1 MIEMI
6 KNIMQKVA
14 ETLKGIKPESKIHIL
29 LDNGHSSSKA
39 RNITPGKRTPYLVSG
54 VEPALSMYEGDF
66 NRDVVRILAAKLRED
81 GYNVH
86 ILVPEDEDISLGER
100 VRRANKLCQQYGAAN
115 CIFVSIHSNAAGN
128 GRQWMT
134 ARGFS
139 VHICQ
144 GASKKS
150 ELLANI
156 LYDEAQKDGHFKMR
170 KPSQTQ
176 KYWVNNF
183 YVIKNTSCPAILSE
197 SGFYDNPEDC
207 TFLLTPESREA
218 VANMHYLALIK
229 YIQEVIKK

>member
-1 MIEMI
+1 MI
-6 KNIMQKVA
+6 KDVVA
-14 ETLKGIKPESKIHIL
+14 KIKETLKGVKPESKIHIL

-66 NRDVVRILAAKLRED
+66 NRDVVKILANKLKAS

-86 ILVPEDEDISLGER
+86 IIVPEEEDISLAER
-100 VRRANKLCQQYGAAN
+100 VRRANKLCSQYGASN
-115 CIFVSIHSNAAGN
+115 CVFVSVHSNAAGN

-150 ELLANI
+150 ELLANL

-170 KPSQTQ
+170 KPLPNQ
-176 KYWVNNF
+176 KYWVDNF
-183 YVIKNTSCPAILSE
+183 YVIKHTLCPAILSE
-197 SGFYDNPEDC
+197 NGFYDNPDD
-207 TFLLTPESREA
+207 TTYLLTDQAREN
-218 VANMHYLALIK
+218 VAEYHFKAIVEYIK
-229 YIQEVIKK
+229 EITKK

>member
-1 MIEMI
+1 MI

-39 RNITPGKRTPYLVSG
+39 KNITPGKRTPYLVSG

-86 ILVPEDEDISLGER
+86 VLVPEDEDISLGER
-100 VRRANKLCQQYGAAN
+100 VRRANKLCSQYGASN

-128 GRQWMT
+128 GKQWMS

-150 ELLANI
+150 ELMANL

-176 KYWVNNF
+176 KYWTNNF

-197 SGFYDNPEDC
+197 SGFYDNVDD
-207 TFLLTPESREA
+207 TTYLLTDAARED
-218 VANMHYLALIK
+218 VAEYHFKAIVEYIK
-229 YIQEVIKK
+229 QITKK

>member
-86 ILVPEDEDISLGER
+86 IIVPEEEDVSLGER
-100 VRRANKLCQQYGAAN
+100 VRRANKLCSQYGASN

-150 ELLANI
+150 ELMAN
-156 LYDEAQKDGHFKMR
+156 LLFDAAAEDGHFKMR
-170 KPSQTQ
+170 KPLPNQ

-197 SGFYDNPEDC
+197 SGFYDNISDA
-207 TFLLTPESREA
+207 TYLLTPESREN
-218 VANMHYLALIK
+218 VAMYHYNALIK
-229 YIQEVIKK
+229 YIKEIIK

>member
-1 MIEMI
+1 
-6 KNIMQKVA
+6 MQKVV
-14 ETLKGIKPESKIHIL
+14 ETIKGIKPESKIHIL

-39 RNITPGKRTPYLVSG
+39 SNITPGKRTPYLVSG
-54 VEPALSMYEGDF
+54 AEPALSMYEGDF
-66 NRDVVRILAAKLRED
+66 NRDVVKILETKLKAS

-86 ILVPEDEDISLGER
+86 IIVPEEEDVSLGER
-100 VRRANKLCQQYGAAN
+100 VRRVNKLCKEYGAGN
-115 CIFVSIHSNAAGN
+115 CIFVSVHSNAAGG

-134 ARGFS
+134 AQGFS

-150 ELLANI
+150 ETMANL

-207 TFLLTPESREA
+207 QFLLTDMARES
-218 VANMHYLALIK
+218 VAEFHYQALIK

>member
-1 MIEMI
+1 MIIKMI

-14 ETLKGIKPESKIHIL
+14 ETIKGIKPESKIHIL

-39 RNITPGKRTPYLVSG
+39 KNITPGKRTPYLVSG

-66 NRDVVRILAAKLRED
+66 NRDVVRILEAKLKEA

-86 ILVPEDEDISLGER
+86 IIVPEDEDISLGER
-100 VRRANKLCQQYGAAN
+100 VRRANKLCSQYGASN

-128 GRQWMT
+128 GRQWLS

-144 GASKKS
+144 GASKRS
-150 ELLANI
+150 ELMANL
-156 LYDEAQKDGHFKMR
+156 LYDEVQKDGHFKMR
-170 KPSQTQ
+170 KPLPNQ

-197 SGFYDNPEDC
+197 SGFYDNIEDC
-207 TFLLTPESREA
+207 TFLLMPEAREA
-218 VANMHYLALIK
+218 VANMHYLALVK
-229 YIQEVIKK
+229 YIKEIIK

>member
-1 MIEMI
+1 MI
-6 KNIMQKVA
+6 KNVVA
-14 ETLKGIKPESKIHIL
+14 KIKETLKGVRPESKIHIL

-39 RNITPGKRTPYLVSG
+39 CNITPGKRTPYLVSG

-66 NRDVVRILAAKLRED
+66 NRDVVKILEAKLKAS

-86 ILVPEDEDISLGER
+86 IIVPEEEDVSLGER
-100 VRRANKLCQQYGAAN
+100 VRRANKLCSQYGASN

-150 ELLANI
+150 ELLANL
-156 LYDEAQKDGHFKMR
+156 LYDEAQNDGHFKMR
-170 KPSQTQ
+170 KPLPNQ

-183 YVIKNTSCPAILSE
+183 YVIKNTLCPAILSE
-197 SGFYDNPEDC
+197 SGFYDNVDDC
-207 TFLLTPESREA
+207 TFLLTPEAREA
-218 VANMHYLALIK
+218 VANMHYFALIK

>member
-1 MIEMI
+1 MKMI
-6 KNIMQKVA
+6 KNIMSKIA
-14 ETLKGIKPESKIHIL
+14 ETIKGVKPESKIHIL
-29 LDNGHSSSKA
+29 LDNGHSSSKT

-66 NRDVVRILAAKLRED
+66 NRDVVRILKAKLKEA

-86 ILVPEDEDISLGER
+86 VLVPEDDDISLGER
-100 VRRANKLCQQYGAAN
+100 VRRANKLCKQYGAGN

-128 GRQWMT
+128 GRQWMS

-150 ELLANI
+150 ELMANL
-156 LYDEAQKDGHFKMR
+156 LYDAAQEDGHFKMR
-170 KPSQTQ
+170 KPLPTQ

-183 YVIKNTSCPAILSE
+183 YVIKNTNCPAVLSE
-197 SGFYDNPEDC
+197 SGFYDNQEDAAY
-207 TFLLTPESREA
+207 LLTDIAREN
-218 VANMHYLALIK
+218 VAEYHFKALVEYIK
-229 YIQEVIKK
+229 SIVK

>member
-1 MIEMI
+1 MI
-6 KNIMQKVA
+6 KNVVA
-14 ETLKGIKPESKIHIL
+14 KIKDTIKGVRPSNKIHIL

-39 RNITPGKRTPYLVSG
+39 NNITPGKRTPYLVSG

-66 NRDVVRILAAKLRED
+66 NRDVVKILEAKLKAS

-86 ILVPEDEDISLGER
+86 IIVPEEEDVSLGER
-100 VRRANKLCQQYGAAN
+100 VRRANKLCSLYGASN

-150 ELLANI
+150 ELLANL
-156 LYDEAQKDGHFKMR
+156 LYDEAQNDGHFKMR
-170 KPSQTQ
+170 KPLPNQ

-183 YVIKNTSCPAILSE
+183 YVIKNTLCPAILSE
-197 SGFYDNPEDC
+197 SGFYDNIDDC
-207 TFLLTPESREA
+207 MFLLTPESREV
-218 VANMHYLALIK
+218 VANMHYQALIK